1 MTCRFGSSSS
11 TATAWWPE
19 ESPRDSAG
27 STISKSLRL
36 PTLVEG
42 VALAHEFGPDV
53 VLIDS
58 GTIEQEIGNGIR
70 SIRDASGTTTV
81 LVLGA
86 HVDGTL
92 AANSITAGASGA
104 VEKTRDLAALAV
116 AIRAS
121 ARGEKLI
128 VDQHLL
134 PEVLRGLRGTTRPA
148 TTHLT
153 PREREVLT
161 LLDEGLD
168 APRIAERLGIAR
180 NTARNYVQNVLVKFD
195 AHSRLEA
202 VRARPAARAPPSM
215 RPRRLPGARAPGST
229 VRVWL
234 WRSPAPSQI
243 LNPDRNCPRVGTR
256 GAIREGRNC
265 DESGTCA
272 RLSPPRVSARS
283 PRSRSTRPRVPRK
296 QSHRHQPRQRPRP
309 RS

>member
-1 MTCRFGSSSS
+1 MRRSPKLGPRGDAPIRILIIDGHRMVARGIASGLSRFDDLEVV
-11 TATAWWPE
+11 ATA
-19 ESPRDSAG
+19 
-27 STISKSLRL
+27 

-58 GTIEQEIGNGIR
+58 GTIEQEIGDGIR

-86 HVDGTL
+86 HVTGAL
-92 AANSITAGASGA
+92 AASSITAGASGA

-168 APRIAERLGIAR
+168 APRIAERLGIA
-180 NTARNYVQNVLVKFD
+180 
-195 AHSRLEA
+195 
-202 VRARPAARAPPSM
+202 
-215 RPRRLPGARAPGST
+215 
-229 VRVWL
+229 
-234 WRSPAPSQI
+234 
-243 LNPDRNCPRVGTR
+243 
-256 GAIREGRNC
+256 
-265 DESGTCA
+265 
-272 RLSPPRVSARS
+272 
-283 PRSRSTRPRVPRK
+283 
-296 QSHRHQPRQRPRP
+296 
-309 RS
+309 